1 MGSTGIGSIDK
12 LNARLADV
20 INLRRAAGVL
30 EWDLQ
35 TNMPPKGAEPR
46 SRQLGLLARLA
57 HEMFT
62 APEVGSL
69 ILAAESDVQSHADES
84 DTVRLVR
91 TARRDYEKDA
101 KIPATLAEEMS
112 RHSAVSQEVWAKARA
127 KNDFETFAPYLEKT
141 FVLVRQY
148 ASYLGYKDDPYDA
161 LIDLYEPGATTA
173 RIAAMFDDLKPHLI
187 DLTKAIVAS
196 PRYAETK
203 PIKGS
208 FPTAAQNEITKQL
221 VAEIGYDFSRGR
233 QDPAP
238 HPFCTHFSRNDVR
251 ITTRFDESY
260 LPMALYA
267 SLHEAGHALY
277 ELGSP
282 ESYDDTILAGGVS
295 MGIHESQSRMWENLV
310 GRSRAYCGYILPKL
324 QKVFSD
330 LRGLDAEGLYRA
342 VNLVTPSLI
351 RVEAD
356 EVTYN
361 LHVLLRFELE
371 RELLADR
378 LKVADLPE
386 AWNAKIHEYLGLR
399 PPDNSQGVLQDVH
412 WSGGMV
418 GYFPTYTL
426 GNVVS
431 GQLWHAIRKA
441 IPDLDS
447 HIAAGEFTSLLS
459 WLRENIH
466 QYGRKYL
473 PNELI
478 ERATGEPLTSR
489 YYLEYLSAKY
499 RGLYTLAK

>member
-1 MGSTGIGSIDK
+1 MDSTGIPSVDSLK
-12 LNARLADV
+12 SRLADV
-20 INLRRAAGVL
+20 INLRRAAAVL

-35 TNMPPKGAEPR
+35 TQMPTQGAEPR
-46 SRQLGLLARLA
+46 SNQLGLLTRLG

-62 APEVGSL
+62 AEETGRL
-69 ILAAESDVQSHADES
+69 LAAAESDVQGKPDES
-84 DTVRLVR
+84 DEVRMVR
-91 TARRDYEKDA
+91 TARRDYDQQV
-101 KIPATLAEEMS
+101 KIPTALAEELS
-112 RHSAVSQEVWAKARA
+112 KHGAVSQEVWAKARA
-127 KNDFETFAPYLEKT
+127 ANDFATFKPYLEKT
-141 FVLVRQY
+141 YDLIRQV
-148 ASYLGYKDDPYDA
+148 ADNLGYKDDPYDA

-173 RIAAMFDDLKPHLI
+173 QIAAMFEDLKPHLI

-196 PRYAETK
+196 PRYKETK
-203 PIKGS
+203 PLNGS
-208 FPTAAQNEITKQL
+208 FPIAAQNDLTRTL
-221 VAEIGYDFSRGR
+221 VEEIGYDFSRGR

-238 HPFCTHFSRNDVR
+238 HPFCTNFSCNDVR

-260 LPMALYA
+260 LPMAVYA
-267 SLHEAGHALY
+267 SLHETGHALY

-282 ESYDDTILAGGVS
+282 QSYDDTVLAGGVS

-310 GRSRAYCGYILPKL
+310 GRSRAYSRHVLPKL
-324 QKVFSD
+324 QAAFPALS
-330 LRGLDAEGLYRA
+330 GLDAEGLYRS
-342 VNLVTPSLI
+342 VNLVSPSYI

-361 LHVLLRFELE
+361 LHVLMRFELE
-371 RELLADR
+371 RELLTNR
-378 LKVADLPE
+378 LAVSDLPD
-386 AWNAKIHEYLGLR
+386 AWNAKMNAYLGIT
-399 PPDNSQGVLQDVH
+399 PPDYTQGVLQDVH

-441 IPDLDS
+441 IPDLYDQ
-447 HIAAGEFTSLLS
+447 IDAGQFATLLA

-478 ERATGEPLTSR
+478 QRATGEPLTSR
-489 YYLEYLSAKY
+489 YYLEYLNGKY
-499 RGLYTLAK
+499 SDLYALAK

>member
-1 MGSTGIGSIDK
+1 MTTTTIASVESLKT
-12 LNARLADV
+12 RLADV
-20 INLRRAAGVL
+20 INLRRAAAVL

-35 TNMPPKGAEPR
+35 TQMPPQGAEPR
-46 SRQLGLLARLA
+46 SNQLGLLARLA

-62 APEVGSL
+62 AEETGRL
-69 ILAAESDVQSHADES
+69 LGAAETDVQGLPDES
-84 DTVRLVR
+84 DDVRMVR
-91 TARRDYEKDA
+91 TARRDFDQQV
-101 KIPATLAEEMS
+101 KIPTALAEEMS
-112 RHSAVSQEVWAKARA
+112 KHAAVSQEVWAKARA
-127 KNDFETFAPYLEKT
+127 NNDFAAFAPYLEKT
-141 FVLVRQY
+141 YRLVRQ
-148 ASYLGYKDDPYDA
+148 AVEHLGYTDDPYDA

-173 RIAAMFDDLKPHLI
+173 QIAAMFAELKPHLI

-196 PRYAETK
+196 PRYSETK
-203 PIKGS
+203 PLNGR
-208 FPTAAQNEITKQL
+208 FPIAAQNELTRKL
-221 VAEIGYDFSRGR
+221 VEEVGYDFSRGR

-238 HPFCTHFSRNDVR
+238 HPFCTNFSCNDVR

-260 LPMALYA
+260 LPMAVYA
-267 SLHEAGHALY
+267 SLHETGHALY

-282 ESYDDTILAGGVS
+282 QAYDDTVLAGGVS

-310 GRSRAYCGYILPKL
+310 GRSRAYSRHVLPKL
-324 QKVFSD
+324 QAAFPD
-330 LRGLDAEGLYRA
+330 LQGLDAEELYRS
-342 VNLVTPSLI
+342 VNLVSPSFI

-378 LKVADLPE
+378 LKVSDLPE
-386 AWNAKIHEYLGLR
+386 AWNAKMNEYLGIT
-399 PPDNSQGVLQDVH
+399 PPDNAHGVLQDVH

-431 GQLWHAIRKA
+431 GQLWHAIRQA
-441 IPDLDS
+441 IPDLYDQ
-447 HIAAGEFTSLLS
+447 IEAGQFSTLLG

-489 YYLEYLSAKY
+489 YYLEYLNGKY
-499 RGLYTLAK
+499 SDLYALAK